1 MKKTIK
7 TAACIAVALAAI
19 GCARVEKTGANDA
32 NERYF
37 KAWMEVNHPGLQ
49 PSGLGIYVLEEEE
62 GTGAAVKEGGY
73 VIADYVITDLKGNI
87 SSYTDK
93 YTAKQ
98 LGTYDTTAYYGPK
111 VMTTIKSTIQAG
123 LADAIIGMKEGG
135 RKKVIIP
142 SWLMTYKS
150 YDTPEEY
157 LENSSSGTDAIYDI
171 TIRNYTDSIYKY
183 EISSIAEYFKAN
195 SDVFGNMTARDSA
208 KVYGFY
214 YKQLKA
220 PTDTTSFPKDT
231 SIYINYTGK
240 LLNGLVFDTTIEK
253 VAKDNGI
260 WSASRTYEPT
270 KIKWGESYDKITMG
284 SSNSGTID
292 GFALTLWK
300 MRAFEKGVGIFYS
313 PLGYGASGSGASIPS
328 YAPLIFKIEIVEEP
342 EE

>member
-157 LENSSSGTDAIYDI
+157 LENSSSGADAIYDI

-183 EISSIAEYFKAN
+183 EISSIAEYFKEN

-231 SIYINYTGK
+231 SIYINYTGR

-253 VAKDNGI
+253 TAKDNGI
-260 WSASRTYEPT
+260 WSSTRTYEPT
-270 KIKWGESYDKITMG
+270 KINWGESYEKITMG
-284 SSNSGTID
+284 SSSSSTIS

-300 MRAFEKGVGIFYS
+300 MRAHEKGIGVFYS
-313 PLGYGASGSGASIPS
+313 PLGYGYNGSGASIPS
-328 YAPLIFKIEIVEEP
+328 YSPLIFEIEIVDKP
-342 EE
+342 

>member
-157 LENSSSGTDAIYDI
+157 IKNSSTGTNTIYDI
-171 TIRNYTDSIYKY
+171 TIRSYADSIYNY
-183 EISSIAEYFKAN
+183 ELDQIGKYFKNN
-195 SDVFGNMTARDSA
+195 SDVYGNMGVKDSVD
-208 KVYGFY
+208 VYGFY
-214 YKQLKA
+214 YKQLAA
-220 PTDTTSFPKDT
+220 PADTTSFPKDT
-231 SIYINYTGK
+231 SIYINYTGR

-253 VAKDNGI
+253 IAKDNGI
-260 WSASRTYEPT
+260 WSSSRTYEPT
-270 KIKWGESYDKITMG
+270 KINWGESYDKITMG
-284 SSNSGTID
+284 SSSSSTIS
-292 GFALTLWK
+292 GFALTLWN

-313 PLGYGASGSGASIPS
+313 PLGYGYNGSGASIPS
-328 YAPLIFKIEIVEEP
+328 YSPLIFEIEIVAEP
-342 EE
+342 ED

>member
-157 LENSSSGTDAIYDI
+157 LENSSSGADAIYDI

-183 EISSIAEYFKAN
+183 EISSIAEYFKEN

-220 PTDTTSFPKDT
+220 PADTTSFPKDT

-240 LLNGLVFDTTIEK
+240 LLNGRNK
-253 VAKDNGI
+253 Q
-260 WSASRTYEPT
+260 
-270 KIKWGESYDKITMG
+270 
-284 SSNSGTID
+284 
-292 GFALTLWK
+292 
-300 MRAFEKGVGIFYS
+300 RAE
-313 PLGYGASGSGASIPS
+313 
-328 YAPLIFKIEIVEEP
+328 
-342 EE
+342 